1 MRLAYFA
8 SPYELL
14 DVNKPGHDRQFTKE
28 GTYNMIN
35 LADFVEKKKKRKIHS
50 LTDNDC
56 CHRLK
61 LNSKFSKL
69 KLIRRQCRGVVSQ
82 CRT

>member
-28 GTYNMIN
+28 GTYNKIN
-35 LADFVEKKKKRKIHS
+35 LADFLEKKNHS

-56 CHRLK
+56 SHRLK
-61 LNSKFSKL
+61 LNFTFSKL
-69 KLIRRQCRGVVSQ
+69 KLIRRQCGAVVSQ

>member
-28 GTYNMIN
+28 GTCNKIN
-35 LADFVEKKKKRKIHS
+35 LTDFVGKKKK
-50 LTDNDC
+50 
-56 CHRLK
+56 
-61 LNSKFSKL
+61 NSF
-69 KLIRRQCRGVVSQ
+69 
-82 CRT
+82 TN

>member
-28 GTYNMIN
+28 GTYNKIN
-35 LADFVEKKKKRKIHS
+35 LADLVEKKRKIHS
-50 LTDNDC
+50 LTDNEC

-69 KLIRRQCRGVVSQ
+69 KLIRQCGGVVSQ
-82 CRT
+82 CCT

>member
-28 GTYNMIN
+28 GTYNKIN
-35 LADFVEKKKKRKIHS
+35 LADFVEKKKKRKIRS

-56 CHRLK
+56 CQ

-69 KLIRRQCRGVVSQ
+69 KLIRRQCGAVVSQ